1 MITALNLKQ
10 NPLKDKKLNKFV
22 EQNQALKAII
32 DHIHKLGISTS
43 SANSEEK
50 VNGKTESE
58 SKASRVEIAKFDDNF
73 KIEYDMSVKEVRG
86 FILCCIVNNLDLNA
100 TSLKEFLQF
109 QTKLHDTI
117 CKKRELATIATH
129 DLGLIPA
136 SKHLRYAAKHKD
148 EIQIHP
154 LRASKVVS
162 GSAYFTNLEKEAE
175 AIRKE
180 KKRNQVT
187 GVYKFLDLLKGKNEF
202 AFLETADTKVC
213 LSLPPLTNSD
223 VTKLSTNTKQMLI
236 EITSHFN
243 AAICNQVMLEMI
255 KKLHQ
260 IMNGALELQQ
270 VRITSDGTLKTLY
283 PSKVDLK
290 ELESE
295 IQVIR
300 P

>member
-1 MITALNLKQ
+1 
-10 NPLKDKKLNKFV
+10 LKDRKLHKFV
-22 EQNQALKAII
+22 EQNQAIKAIT
-32 DHIHKLGISTS
+32 DHIQKLGISTA
-43 SANSEEK
+43 SANTEEK
-50 VNGKTESE
+50 SNGKSESE
-58 SKASRVEIAKFDDNF
+58 LKASKIEIAKYDENF
-73 KIEYDMSVKEVRG
+73 KIDYDMSVKDVRG
-86 FILCCIVNNLDLNA
+86 YILCCIVNNLELNA

-109 QTKLHDTI
+109 QTKLHDTL
-117 CKKRELATIATH
+117 CKKREIATIATH
-129 DLGLIPA
+129 DLGLTPL
-136 SKHLRYAAKHKD
+136 KHLRYAAKHKD
-148 EIQIHP
+148 DIQIHP
-154 LRASKVVS
+154 LRAAKIIS

-180 KKRNQVT
+180 KKRNNVT

-202 AFLETADTKVC
+202 AFLEAADTKVC

-223 VTKLSTNTKQMLI
+223 ATKLSTNTKQMLI
-236 EITSHFN
+236 EVTSNFN

-270 VRITSDGTLKTLY
+270 VRITNAVDGSVKTLY